1 MAGLTAW
8 LKEKRSS
15 RERPVTSIVVVA
27 AGSAARMEGVDT
39 AAGETWYSAGQAWA
53 IQAGISDGTNM
64 AGSITREQLAAMLYR
79 YAQSKGLDV
88 SAAAQLDAYADSAS
102 VSSWAR
108 SAMEWAVGAG
118 LIQGSAGQLAPQG
131 TAMRAET
138 AVILARFA
146 QLAQ

>member
-1 MAGLTAW
+1 MTGTSAEHFSPMADT
-8 LKEKRSS
+8 S
-15 RERPVTSIVVVA
+15 RGMIVTFL
-27 AGSAARMEGVDT
+27 ARMDGVDT

-79 YAQSKGLDV
+79 YAQSKVLDV

-108 SAMEWAVGAG
+108 SAMEWPWAPDSSRAAR
-118 LIQGSAGQLAPQG
+118 GSWPPRAPPC
-131 TAMRAET
+131 ARRPPSSWRASPSWPSDR
-138 AVILARFA
+138 VL
-146 QLAQ
+146 L